1 MTMNHKNV
9 WGNFDKNSSELPHAV
24 KVTPTIIVAPV
35 DGSDDGKG
43 LMSLLC

>member
-1 MTMNHKNV
+1 MTMNHKNL

-35 DGSDDGKG
+35 DGKRSKIQFHIG
-43 LMSLLC
+43 